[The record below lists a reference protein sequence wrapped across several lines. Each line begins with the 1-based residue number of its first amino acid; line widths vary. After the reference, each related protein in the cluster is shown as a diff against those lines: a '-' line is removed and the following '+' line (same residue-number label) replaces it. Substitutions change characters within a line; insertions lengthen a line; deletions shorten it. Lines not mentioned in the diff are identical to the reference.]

1 LKTLLNDDI
10 VVETSNTNQIRLEL
24 TEFLN
29 THEFVGK
36 LKSNYTYEKVL
47 KTHYNYDILDTNI
60 AVSLVKQTGS
70 IVSFSTIHHKS
81 IWGNNY
87 RILNRYYK
95 VPSFRFRD
103 GPIVNKQKWSTVG
116 SPVSTMAKQQ
126 YEFCKNTLGPDAQ
139 YMFVSRQGSNNAALK
154 KYVNQWG
161 ICEWI
166 CPPNKFPVTGIHEQQ
181 GQQWIAYAPIGN
193 YYEN

>member
-1 LKTLLNDDI
+1 MKTLLNDDI
-10 VVETSNTNQIRLEL
+10 VVETSNKDHIRVEL

-29 THEFVGK
+29 THNFVGK
-36 LKSNYTYEKVL
+36 LKANYTYEKVL
-47 KTHYNYDILDTNI
+47 AKRYNHDILDTNI
-60 AVSLVKQTGS
+60 AVSLIKQKGS

-95 VPSFRFRD
+95 VPSFRYRD
-103 GPIVNKQKWSTVG
+103 KPIVDKHRWADVG
-116 SPVSTMAKQQ
+116 SPVSTMAWQQ
-126 YEFCKNTLGPDAQ
+126 YEFCKTIRRAR

-161 ICEWI
+161 ICEWVF
-166 CPPNKFPVTGIHEQQ
+166 PPSKFPVSGILERE
-181 GQQWIAYAPIGN
+181 GQQWIAYAPIGK